1 MYMDVDSKIIDM
13 YENVG
18 YLGMYGTDVLLT
30 ICIIVIVLC
39 ISSFAGY
46 KSILFQLKDNWN
58 LNKCSPIVMPFVGFI
73 MPVPGQSSLETTFEN
88 FNYCI
93 QQDMTAVFSIIM
105 MPLEFILY
113 LTITFLDT
121 TLGLI
126 MQLMDELARIKSQIS
141 EIFEQFYN
149 KIVNFIIPVIE
160 IVVKMRDMLGKING
174 IVTTALFTI
183 LNIYNLTASGVVNII
198 NILIGLIVGLI
209 VILLAMMAAAIL
221 LYAIPF
227 GFPIAAILQAAAF
240 VVILGILYPTLIICV
255 IMHFALG
262 DIFKAGSES
271 PPRNPF

>member
-240 VVILGILYPTLIICV
+240 VVILGILTPTLIICV
-255 IMHFALG
+255 IMHYALG